1 MTFSFSVD
9 LGFPLEAFV
18 MLPGIPLPLRLQY
31 DLRLFAARGLCL
43 ILVELHFFFR
53 ESLSTAKGVEID
65 TRHVTSSIISLALV
79 ALDYRLKGYDHFL
92 CRRL

>member
-18 MLPGIPLPLRLQY
+18 MLSAIPPPLRLQY

-43 ILVELHFFFR
+43 ILVELHFFFP
-53 ESLSTAKGVEID
+53 ESLGVVKGIEID
-65 TRHVTSSIISLALV
+65 TTSVTSSIISV
-79 ALDYRLKGYDHFL
+79 PIFALDYQLKEYDDFL